1 MNIFVAF
8 FVNYSSQNVP
18 TFALANQKRTFLHLG
33 KSLDSNAF
41 ICCAYFE

>member
-1 MNIFVAF
+1 MNAFVAF

-33 KSLDSNAF
+33 KSFDSNAF
-41 ICCAYFE
+41 ICCAFLE

>member
-18 TFALANQKRTFLHLG
+18 TFAPANQKRTFLYLG
-33 KSLDSNAF
+33 ISLDSNAF
-41 ICCAYFE
+41 ICCAFLV